1 MNQHP
6 LLTLLHTVWLREH
19 NRIAENL
26 YRAAPGKADEFYYQ
40 HARRILIA
48 LMQHITYNEYLPA
61 MIGPLTKLN
70 FHLIIDNSVSKF
82 SFLVVL

>member
-1 MNQHP
+1 
-6 LLTLLHTVWLREH
+6 
-19 NRIAENL
+19 
-26 YRAAPGKADEFYYQ
+26 
-40 HARRILIA
+40 LIA